1 VEASIVRR
9 RFGWWLLGCWWSGWS
24 SVLLLFTLPE
34 LLLLWPVLEL
44 LEWLRRE
51 SLPLL
56 LLGRKIVADMV
67 VGGSCYCYYWVMVIE
82 EEK

>member
-1 VEASIVRR
+1 M
-9 RFGWWLLGCWWSGWS
+9 
-24 SVLLLFTLPE
+24 SVLLLE

-56 LLGRKIVADMV
+56 LLGRTIAARH
-67 VGGSCYCYYWVMVIE
+67 GGSCYCYYWVVVIE